1 MSNYFSTCSMLL
13 VFALSACGGEDTE
26 TVEPKL
32 SDIQEKIFAP
42 SCAFSSCHDAVGPE
56 NELDLSGAN
65 TYSSLMD
72 GASPDTDVARVV
84 AGDPDQSLLYLSLV
98 GEAPAGIRAMPL
110 GNSLS
115 EAEISAIKTWI
126 QDGAL
131 NN

>member
-1 MSNYFSTCSMLL
+1 MAFIFRYMCILSCLVHFSC
-13 VFALSACGGEDTE
+13 GEDAI
-26 TVEPKL
+26 EPRL
-32 SDIQEKIFAP
+32 SVIQEKIFTP

-65 TYSSLMD
+65 TYSALLD
-72 GASPDTDVARVV
+72 GTSPDTDMARVV

-98 GEAPAGIRAMPL
+98 GQAPAGIRAMPL

-115 EAEISAIKTWI
+115 EAEISAVKTWI
-126 QDGAL
+126 EDGAL